1 MKALQSPAAKPLTV
15 MIARFIRGLTYSD
28 IPERIRDPLGQ
39 SITDTIGCGL
49 LGSTTSYSKLVT
61 GYMGEWKSAGEATV
75 WGTTMKASA
84 PFAAMA
90 NSAAC
95 HAWDF
100 DDTVLPAIL
109 HPGSVA
115 VPTAFAIA
123 ERSATVVK
131 GKELVTA
138 IAAGYEVG
146 NIIGT
151 ALGGKNFAADGFYV
165 SVPTI
170 FVAMTTAAKL
180 MKLSEE
186 QLTRALGLAA
196 TQAAGLYSATL
207 AKRFNSPK
215 AVLGGIFAA
224 DLAKR
229 GLEASNDAIEAQ
241 YSGLLSTFS
250 RAPVPDAI
258 LRDLGKFNFEI
269 YHKFYPCIRSNHP
282 TVDNVRL
289 MLEENPDVT
298 ARAIDKIVSH
308 VDQLTIDYTFKTTSG
323 GAEGVKTPGNALIS
337 LPYCVAAMVID
348 RELTLRQFTPAQVR
362 RSVVQDFM
370 KRIELVADRSIDRL
384 PPTQRYRCRTEIH
397 LKNGRVIERSLAGPK
412 GDPNNRLTREEMH
425 SKFVSNAAHAIPQ
438 ARATRLFESLDNLHK
453 TANSALIMRLMRAS
467 SDNVQ

>member
-1 MKALQSPAAKPLTV
+1 MRALRSGMGKPLTA
-15 MIARFIRGLTYSD
+15 MIARFIRGLKYSD
-28 IPERIRDPLGQ
+28 LPARIRDPLGQ
-39 SITDTIGCGL
+39 SIIDTIGCGL
-49 LGSTTSYSKLVT
+49 LGSTTPYSKLVT
-61 GYMGEWKSAGEATV
+61 GYVGSWQSAGEATV
-75 WGTTMKASA
+75 WGTQIKASA

-115 VPTAFAIA
+115 VPTAIAIA
-123 ERSATVVK
+123 ERSARPVN
-131 GKELVTA
+131 GKDLVTA
-138 IAAGYEVG
+138 MAAGYEVG

-151 ALGGKNFAADGFYV
+151 ALGGKKFAADGFYV

-170 FVAMTTAAKL
+170 FVAMATAAKL
-180 MKLSEE
+180 MRLDEE
-186 QLTRALGLAA
+186 QLARALGLAA

-224 DLAKR
+224 DLAMR
-229 GLEASNDAIEAQ
+229 GLEASNDAIEAE
-241 YSGLLSTFS
+241 YSGLLGTFS
-250 RAPVPDAI
+250 RSPAADVIP
-258 LRDLGKFNFEI
+258 RDLGKFKFEI

-298 ARAIDKIVSH
+298 AAAIDRIVSH

-323 GAEGVKTPGNALIS
+323 GAQGVKTPGNALIS
-337 LPYCVAAMVID
+337 LPYCVAAMVMD

-362 RSVVQDFM
+362 RPAVQKFM
-370 KRIELVADRSIDRL
+370 RKIELVADRSIDRL

-397 LKNGRVIERSLAGPK
+397 LKSGRVIRRSLAGPK
-412 GDPNNRLTREEMH
+412 GDPNNRLTQEEMH
-425 SKFVSNAAHAIPQ
+425 GKFVFNAAHAISET
-438 ARATRLFESLDNLHK
+438 RATRLFAALATLDKSRNC
-453 TANSALIMRLMRAS
+453 AAIARLLRK
-467 SDNVQ
+467 

>member
-1 MKALQSPAAKPLTV
+1 MKVFQSAATKPLTA
-15 MIARFIRGLTYSD
+15 MIARFIRGLKYSD
-28 IPERIRDPLGQ
+28 IPERIRNPLGQ
-39 SITDTIGCGL
+39 SIIDTIGCGL
-49 LGSTTSYSKLVT
+49 LGSTTSYSRLVT
-61 GYMGEWKSAGEATV
+61 DYVGEWKSAGEATI

-115 VPTAFAIA
+115 VPTAIAIA
-123 ERSATVVK
+123 ERSARPIN
-131 GKELVTA
+131 GRDLITA
-138 IAAGYEVG
+138 MAAGYEVG
-146 NIIGT
+146 NLIGT
-151 ALGGKNFAADGFYV
+151 ALGGKKFAADGFYV

-180 MKLSEE
+180 MKLNEE
-186 QLTRALGLAA
+186 QLARALALAA

-224 DLAKR
+224 DLARR
-229 GLEASNDAIEAQ
+229 GLEASSDAIEAE

-250 RAPVPDAI
+250 RSPAADVIP
-258 LRDLGKFNFEI
+258 RDLGKFNFEI

-298 ARAIDKIVSH
+298 AKAIGKIVSH

-323 GAEGVKTPGNALIS
+323 GAQGVKTPGNALIS

-348 RELTLRQFTPAQVR
+348 RKLTLREFTPAQVR
-362 RSVVQDFM
+362 RPAVQNLM
-370 KRIELVADRSIDRL
+370 KRIKLVADRSIDRL
-384 PPTQRYRCRTEIH
+384 PPTERYRCRTEIH
-397 LKNGRVIERSLAGPK
+397 LKSGRVIRRDLAGPK

-425 SKFVSNAAHAIPQ
+425 WKFVSNASRAISQ
-438 ARATRLFESLDNLHK
+438 AGANRLFKLLDGFNNIRDC
-453 TANSALIMRLMRAS
+453 AAIARLLRI
-467 SDNVQ
+467 